1 MCKKKKLIIGII
13 IVMMIILTIS
23 ITVYLSSKNKSN
35 KLEDKIQEIYNY
47 GNYIEEQDIKPNT
60 IVAKFN
66 GEEILFREIET
77 ARKSIN
83 YSINNGNE
91 ESKNKN
97 AFYEVLENKLYIEL
111 AKKYPDEV
119 KYNLNIEQNLEKTKK
134 EWSEGYGEKNVEEYR
149 QEYLDVLAIE
159 KDEVWLNEDDFLKYL
174 QNISIEQMLST
185 KGMQIVYKFM
195 LEKPELAN
203 DKILEEKVNEYKKLQ
218 DAQKDMTDKGEM
230 LNAAKDGTK
239 LFTEIRELYVKDLI
253 INSNIEFCADKGE
266 LSTKVPEIYSE
277 NKVITNSNENNK
289 NSNIK
294 NYNENVKIA
303 YSDENNKN
311 NSKFIYYNDSIS
323 NQYKWNNYIVENKV
337 ITKDMEEIDFSKF
350 EKLDNEFYSLKI
362 TDANEY
368 NEYAKKYGFKELRE
382 SDFENIF
389 VDIIIRKSTDYS
401 INYDDI
407 IEGYEIYDDTSN
419 KGEKNYT
426 LPVKTGGILDVD
438 ENFKYPCMVGYF
450 PNYMY
455 KDCNSFYF
463 KVLPLKND
471 IKISSDKALQIAKN
485 YLKKLSYSGVD
496 NFSDMDYLRI
506 SNEFENNFL
515 NTEDKEHPIE
525 DTSKQHTVWSI
536 SAYSIQDPCTWANV
550 YIDVISG
557 KIIGGRLNFATD

>member
-1 MCKKKKLIIGII
+1 MYKKKKIILGII
-13 IVMMIILTIS
+13 TVVLMIAII
-23 ITVYLSSKNKSN
+23 ITVYLLSKNKSSN
-35 KLEDKIQEIYNY
+35 LEDKIQEIYNY

-83 YSINNGNE
+83 YSIDNGKE
-91 ESKNKN
+91 ESENKN
-97 AFYEVLENKLYIEL
+97 AFYEVLEKKLYMEL

-119 KYNLNIEQNLEKTKK
+119 VYNLNIEQNLEKVKK
-134 EWSEGYGEKNVEEYR
+134 EWLEGYGEKNVEEYR
-149 QEYLDVLAIE
+149 KDYLEVLGIE
-159 KDEVWLNEDDFLKYL
+159 KDEIWLNEDDFLKYL
-174 QNISIEQMLST
+174 QNISIEQMLSV

-203 DKILEEKVNEYKKLQ
+203 DKILEEKVSTYKELQ
-218 DAQKDMTDKGEM
+218 DAQKDMTDKEEM
-230 LNAAKDGTK
+230 LNAVKDGTK
-239 LFTEIRELYVKDLI
+239 LLTEIRELYVKDLI

-277 NKVITNSNENNK
+277 NKARTNINENNEI
-289 NSNIK
+289 SNIK

-311 NSKFIYYNDSIS
+311 NSEFIYYNDSIS
-323 NQYKWNNYIVENKV
+323 NQYKWNSYIIENKV

-350 EKLDNEFYSLKI
+350 EKLDNEFYSIKI
-362 TDANEY
+362 TEAKVY
-368 NEYAKKYGFKELRE
+368 NEYAKKYGFKELKE

-407 IEGYEIYDDTSN
+407 ITGYENYDDTSN

-438 ENFKYPCMVGYF
+438 ENFKYPGMVGYF

-455 KDCNSFYF
+455 KNYNSFYF
-463 KVLPLKND
+463 KVLPIKND

-525 DTSKQHTVWSI
+525 DTSKQHTVWNI

-550 YIDVISG
+550 YIDVVSG
-557 KIIGGRLNFATD
+557 KIIGGKLYLAMD

>member
-1 MCKKKKLIIGII
+1 MCKKKKLILGII
-13 IVMMIILTIS
+13 SVVLMIAII
-23 ITVYLSSKNKSN
+23 ITVYLLSKNKSSN
-35 KLEDKIQEIYNY
+35 LEDKIQEIYNY
-47 GNYIEEQDIKPNT
+47 GDYIEEQDIKPNT

-83 YSINNGNE
+83 YSIDNGKEENE
-91 ESKNKN
+91 NKN
-97 AFYEVLENKLYIEL
+97 AFYEVLEKKLYIEL

-119 KYNLNIEQNLEKTKK
+119 VYNLNIEQNLEKVKK
-134 EWSEGYGEKNVEEYR
+134 EWSEGYGEKNAEEYR
-149 QEYLDVLAIE
+149 KDYLDVLGIE
-159 KDEVWLNEDDFLKYL
+159 KDEIWLNENDFLKYL
-174 QNISIEQMLST
+174 QNISIEQMLSA

-203 DKILEEKVNEYKKLQ
+203 DKILEEKVSTYKELQ
-218 DAQKDMTDKGEM
+218 DAQKDMTDKEEM
-230 LNAAKDGTK
+230 LNAVKDGTK
-239 LFTEIRELYVKDLI
+239 LLTEIRELYVKDLI

-277 NKVITNSNENNK
+277 NKLITNSNENNEK
-289 NSNIK
+289 SNIK

-311 NSKFIYYNDSIS
+311 NSEFIYYNDSIS
-323 NQYKWNNYIVENKV
+323 NQYQWNSYIIENKV

-350 EKLDNEFYSLKI
+350 EKLDNEFYSIKI
-362 TDANEY
+362 TEAKVY
-368 NEYAKKYGFKELRE
+368 NEYAKKYGFKELKE

-389 VDIIIRKSTDYS
+389 VNIIIRKNTDYS

-407 IEGYEIYDDTSN
+407 ITGYENYDDTSN

-438 ENFKYPCMVGYF
+438 ENFKYPCIVGYF

-455 KDCNSFYF
+455 KNYNSFYF
-463 KVLPLKND
+463 KVLPIKND

-515 NTEDKEHPIE
+515 NIEDKEHPIE
-525 DTSKQHTVWSI
+525 DTSKQHTVWNI

-550 YIDVISG
+550 YIDVVSG
-557 KIIGGRLNFATD
+557 KIIGGKLYFAMD

>member
-1 MCKKKKLIIGII
+1 MCKKKKLILGII
-13 IVMMIILTIS
+13 SVVLMIAII
-23 ITVYLSSKNKSN
+23 ITVYLLSKNKSSN
-35 KLEDKIQEIYNY
+35 LEDKIQEIYNY
-47 GNYIEEQDIKPNT
+47 GDYIEEQDIKPNT

-83 YSINNGNE
+83 YSIDNGKEENE
-91 ESKNKN
+91 NKN
-97 AFYEVLENKLYIEL
+97 AFYEVLEKKLYIEL

-119 KYNLNIEQNLEKTKK
+119 VYNLNIEQNLEKVKK
-134 EWSEGYGEKNVEEYR
+134 EWSEGYGEKNAEEYR
-149 QEYLDVLAIE
+149 KDYLDVLGIE
-159 KDEVWLNEDDFLKYL
+159 KDEIWLNENDFLKYL
-174 QNISIEQMLST
+174 QNISIEQMLSA

-203 DKILEEKVNEYKKLQ
+203 DKILEEKVNTYKELQ
-218 DAQKDMTDKGEM
+218 DAQKDMIDKEEM
-230 LNAAKDGTK
+230 LNAVKDGTK
-239 LFTEIRELYVKDLI
+239 LLTEIRELYVKDLI

-277 NKVITNSNENNK
+277 NKLITNSNENNEK
-289 NSNIK
+289 SNIK

-311 NSKFIYYNDSIS
+311 NSEFIYYNDSIS
-323 NQYKWNNYIVENKV
+323 NQYQWNTYIIENKV

-350 EKLDNEFYSLKI
+350 EKLDNEFYSIKI
-362 TDANEY
+362 TEAKVY
-368 NEYAKKYGFKELRE
+368 NEYAKKYGFKELKE

-389 VDIIIRKSTDYS
+389 VNIIIRKNTDYS

-407 IEGYEIYDDTSN
+407 ITGYENYDDTSN

-455 KDCNSFYF
+455 KNYNSFCF
-463 KVLPLKND
+463 KVLPIKND

-496 NFSDMDYLRI
+496 NFSDMGYLRI
-506 SNEFENNFL
+506 SNEFENNFI

-525 DTSKQHTVWSI
+525 DTSKQHTVWNI

-550 YIDVISG
+550 YIDVVSG
-557 KIIGGRLNFATD
+557 KIIGGKLYFAMD

>member
-1 MCKKKKLIIGII
+1 MCKKKKLILGII
-13 IVMMIILTIS
+13 SVVLMIAII
-23 ITVYLSSKNKSN
+23 ITVYLLSKNKSSN
-35 KLEDKIQEIYNY
+35 LEDKIQEIYNY
-47 GNYIEEQDIKPNT
+47 GDYIEEQDIKPNT

-83 YSINNGNE
+83 YSIDNGKEENE
-91 ESKNKN
+91 NKN
-97 AFYEVLENKLYIEL
+97 AFYEVLEKKLYIEL

-119 KYNLNIEQNLEKTKK
+119 VYNLNIEQNLEKVKK
-134 EWSEGYGEKNVEEYR
+134 EWSEGYGEKNAEEYR
-149 QEYLDVLAIE
+149 KDYLDVLGIE
-159 KDEVWLNEDDFLKYL
+159 KDEIWLNENDFLKYL
-174 QNISIEQMLST
+174 QNISIEQMLSA

-203 DKILEEKVNEYKKLQ
+203 DKIHEEKVNTYKELQ
-218 DAQKDMTDKGEM
+218 DAQKDMTDKEEM
-230 LNAAKDGTK
+230 LNAVKDGTK
-239 LFTEIRELYVKDLI
+239 LLTEIRELYVKDLI

-277 NKVITNSNENNK
+277 NKLITNSNENNEK
-289 NSNIK
+289 SNIK

-311 NSKFIYYNDSIS
+311 NSEFIYYNDSIS
-323 NQYKWNNYIVENKV
+323 NQYQWNSYIIENKV
-337 ITKDMEEIDFSKF
+337 ITKDMEKIDFSKF
-350 EKLDNEFYSLKI
+350 EKLDNEFYSIKI
-362 TDANEY
+362 TEAKVY
-368 NEYAKKYGFKELRE
+368 NEYAKKYGFKELKE

-389 VDIIIRKSTDYS
+389 VNIIIRKNTDYS

-407 IEGYEIYDDTSN
+407 ITGYENYDDTSN

-455 KDCNSFYF
+455 KNYNSFCF
-463 KVLPLKND
+463 KVLPIKND

-496 NFSDMDYLRI
+496 NFSDMGYLRI
-506 SNEFENNFL
+506 SNEFENNFI

-525 DTSKQHTVWSI
+525 DTSKQHTVWNI

-550 YIDVISG
+550 YIDVVSG
-557 KIIGGRLNFATD
+557 KIIGGKLYFAMD

>member
-1 MCKKKKLIIGII
+1 MCKKKKIILGII
-13 IVMMIILTIS
+13 TVVLMIAII
-23 ITVYLSSKNKSN
+23 ITVYLLSKNKSSN
-35 KLEDKIQEIYNY
+35 LEDKIQEIYNY

-83 YSINNGNE
+83 YSIDNGKE
-91 ESKNKN
+91 ESENKN
-97 AFYEVLENKLYIEL
+97 AFYEVLEKKMYMEL

-119 KYNLNIEQNLEKTKK
+119 VYNLNIEQNLEKVKK
-134 EWSEGYGEKNVEEYR
+134 EWLEGYGEKNVEEYR
-149 QEYLDVLAIE
+149 KDYLEVLGIE
-159 KDEVWLNEDDFLKYL
+159 KDEIWLNEDDFLKYL
-174 QNISIEQMLST
+174 QNISIEQMLSV

-203 DKILEEKVNEYKKLQ
+203 DKILEEKVSTYKELQ
-218 DAQKDMTDKGEM
+218 DAQKDMTDKEEM
-230 LNAAKDGTK
+230 LNAVKDGTK
-239 LFTEIRELYVKDLI
+239 LLTEIRELYVKDLI
-253 INSNIEFCADKGE
+253 INSNIELCADKGE

-277 NKVITNSNENNK
+277 NKLITNSNENNEI
-289 NSNIK
+289 SNIK

-311 NSKFIYYNDSIS
+311 NSEFIYYNDSIS
-323 NQYKWNNYIVENKV
+323 NQYKWNSYIIENKV

-350 EKLDNEFYSLKI
+350 EKLDNEFYSIKI
-362 TDANEY
+362 TEAKVY
-368 NEYAKKYGFKELRE
+368 NEYAKKYGFKELKE

-389 VDIIIRKSTDYS
+389 VDIIIRKNTDYS

-407 IEGYEIYDDTSN
+407 ITGYENYDDTSN

-426 LPVKTGGILDVD
+426 LPVKIGGILDVD

-455 KDCNSFYF
+455 KNYNSFCF
-463 KVLPLKND
+463 KVLPIKND

-485 YLKKLSYSGVD
+485 YLKKLSYSDVD
-496 NFSDMDYLRI
+496 NFSDMGYLRI
-506 SNEFENNFL
+506 SNEFENNFI

-525 DTSKQHTVWSI
+525 DTRKQHTVWNI

-550 YIDVISG
+550 YIDVVSG
-557 KIIGGRLNFATD
+557 KIIGGKLYFAMD

>member
-1 MCKKKKLIIGII
+1 MCKKKKLILGII
-13 IVMMIILTIS
+13 SVVLMIAII
-23 ITVYLSSKNKSN
+23 ITVYLLSKNKSSN
-35 KLEDKIQEIYNY
+35 LEDKIQEIYNY
-47 GNYIEEQDIKPNT
+47 GDYIEEQDIKPNT

-83 YSINNGNE
+83 YSIDNGKEENE
-91 ESKNKN
+91 NKN
-97 AFYEVLENKLYIEL
+97 AFYEVLEKKLYIEL

-119 KYNLNIEQNLEKTKK
+119 VYNLNIEQNLEKVKK
-134 EWSEGYGEKNVEEYR
+134 EWSEGYGEKNAEEYR
-149 QEYLDVLAIE
+149 KDYLDVLGIE
-159 KDEVWLNEDDFLKYL
+159 KDEIWLNENDFLKYL
-174 QNISIEQMLST
+174 QNISIEQMLSA

-203 DKILEEKVNEYKKLQ
+203 DKILEEKVNTYKELQ
-218 DAQKDMTDKGEM
+218 DAQKDMTDKEEM
-230 LNAAKDGTK
+230 LNAVKDGTK
-239 LFTEIRELYVKDLI
+239 LLTEIRELYVKDLI

-277 NKVITNSNENNK
+277 NKLITNSNENNEK
-289 NSNIK
+289 SNIK

-311 NSKFIYYNDSIS
+311 NSEFIYYNDSIS
-323 NQYKWNNYIVENKV
+323 NQYQWNSYIIENKV

-350 EKLDNEFYSLKI
+350 EKLDNEFYSIKI
-362 TDANEY
+362 TEAKVY
-368 NEYAKKYGFKELRE
+368 NEYAKKYGFKELKE

-389 VDIIIRKSTDYS
+389 VNIIIRKNTDYS

-407 IEGYEIYDDTSN
+407 ITGYENYDDTSN

-438 ENFKYPCMVGYF
+438 ENFKYPCIVGYF

-455 KDCNSFYF
+455 KNYNSFYF
-463 KVLPLKND
+463 KVLPIKND

-515 NTEDKEHPIE
+515 NIEDKEHPIE
-525 DTSKQHTVWSI
+525 DTSKQHTVWNI

-550 YIDVISG
+550 YIDVVSG
-557 KIIGGRLNFATD
+557 KIIGGKLYFAMD

>member
-1 MCKKKKLIIGII
+1 MCKKKKTILGII
-13 IVMMIILTIS
+13 SVVLMIAII
-23 ITVYLSSKNKSN
+23 ITVYLLRKNKSSN
-35 KLEDKIQEIYNY
+35 LEDKIQEIYNY
-47 GNYIEEQDIKPNT
+47 GDYIEKQDIKPNT

-83 YSINNGNE
+83 YSIDNGNE
-91 ESKNKN
+91 ENKS
-97 AFYEVLENKLYIEL
+97 AFYEVLEKKLYMEL

-119 KYNLNIEQNLEKTKK
+119 VYNLNIEQNLEKVKK
-134 EWSEGYGEKNVEEYR
+134 EWLEGYGEKNAEEYR
-149 QEYLDVLAIE
+149 KDYLDVLGIE
-159 KDEVWLNEDDFLKYL
+159 KDEIWLNEDDFLKYL
-174 QNISIEQMLST
+174 QNISIEQMLSV

-203 DKILEEKVNEYKKLQ
+203 DKILEEKVCTYKELQ
-218 DAQKDMTDKGEM
+218 DAQKDMTDKEEM
-230 LNAAKDGTK
+230 LNAVKDETK
-239 LFTEIRELYVKDLI
+239 LLTEIRELYVKDLI

-277 NKVITNSNENNK
+277 NKAITNINENNEI
-289 NSNIK
+289 SNIK

-311 NSKFIYYNDSIS
+311 NSEFIYYNDSIS
-323 NQYKWNNYIVENKV
+323 NQYKWNSYIIENKV

-350 EKLDNEFYSLKI
+350 EKLDNEFYSIKM
-362 TDANEY
+362 TEAKVY
-368 NEYAKKYGFKELRE
+368 NEYAKKYGFKELKE

-401 INYDDI
+401 INYHDI
-407 IEGYEIYDDTSN
+407 ITGYENYDDTSN

-426 LPVKTGGILDVD
+426 LPLKTGGILDVD

-455 KDCNSFYF
+455 KNYNSFYF
-463 KVLPLKND
+463 KVLPIKND

-550 YIDVISG
+550 YIDVVSG
-557 KIIGGRLNFATD
+557 KIIGGKLYLAMD

>member
-1 MCKKKKLIIGII
+1 MCKKKKLILGII
-13 IVMMIILTIS
+13 SVVLMIAII
-23 ITVYLSSKNKSN
+23 ITVYLLSKNKSSN
-35 KLEDKIQEIYNY
+35 LEDKIQEIYNY
-47 GNYIEEQDIKPNT
+47 GDYIEEQDIKPNT

-83 YSINNGNE
+83 YSIDNGKEENE
-91 ESKNKN
+91 NKN
-97 AFYEVLENKLYIEL
+97 AFYEVLEKKLYIEL

-119 KYNLNIEQNLEKTKK
+119 VYNLNIEQNLEKVKK
-134 EWSEGYGEKNVEEYR
+134 EWSEGYGEKNAEEYR
-149 QEYLDVLAIE
+149 KDYLDVLGIE
-159 KDEVWLNEDDFLKYL
+159 KDEIWLNENDFLKYL
-174 QNISIEQMLST
+174 QNISIEQMLSA

-203 DKILEEKVNEYKKLQ
+203 DKILEEKVNTYKELQ
-218 DAQKDMTDKGEM
+218 DAQKDMTDKEEM
-230 LNAAKDGTK
+230 LNAVKDGTK
-239 LFTEIRELYVKDLI
+239 LLTEIRELYVKDLI

-277 NKVITNSNENNK
+277 NKLITNSNENNEK
-289 NSNIK
+289 SNIK

-311 NSKFIYYNDSIS
+311 NSEFIYYNDSIS
-323 NQYKWNNYIVENKV
+323 NQYQWNSYIIENKV

-350 EKLDNEFYSLKI
+350 EKLDNEFYSIKI
-362 TDANEY
+362 TEAKVY
-368 NEYAKKYGFKELRE
+368 NEYAKKYGFKELKE

-389 VDIIIRKSTDYS
+389 VNIIIRKNTDYS

-407 IEGYEIYDDTSN
+407 ITGYENYDDTSN

-438 ENFKYPCMVGYF
+438 ENFKYPCIVGYF

-455 KDCNSFYF
+455 KNYNSFYF
-463 KVLPLKND
+463 KVLPIKND

-515 NTEDKEHPIE
+515 NIEDKEHPIE
-525 DTSKQHTVWSI
+525 DTSKQHTVWNI

-550 YIDVISG
+550 YIDIVSG
-557 KIIGGRLNFATD
+557 KIIGGKLYFAMD

>member
-1 MCKKKKLIIGII
+1 MCKKKKLILGII
-13 IVMMIILTIS
+13 SVVLMIAII
-23 ITVYLSSKNKSN
+23 ITVYLLSKNKSSN
-35 KLEDKIQEIYNY
+35 LEDKIQEIYNY
-47 GNYIEEQDIKPNT
+47 GDYIEEQDIKPNT

-83 YSINNGNE
+83 YSIDNGKEENE
-91 ESKNKN
+91 NKN
-97 AFYEVLENKLYIEL
+97 AFYEVLEKKLYIEL

-119 KYNLNIEQNLEKTKK
+119 VYNLNIEQNLEKVKK
-134 EWSEGYGEKNVEEYR
+134 EWSEGYGEKNAEEYR
-149 QEYLDVLAIE
+149 KDYLDVLGIE
-159 KDEVWLNEDDFLKYL
+159 KDEIWLNENDFLKYL
-174 QNISIEQMLST
+174 QNISIEQMLSA

-203 DKILEEKVNEYKKLQ
+203 DKILEEKVNTYKELQ
-218 DAQKDMTDKGEM
+218 DAQKDMTDKEEM
-230 LNAAKDGTK
+230 LNAVKDGTK
-239 LFTEIRELYVKDLI
+239 LLTEIRELYVKDLI

-277 NKVITNSNENNK
+277 NKLITNSNENNEK
-289 NSNIK
+289 SNIK

-311 NSKFIYYNDSIS
+311 NSEFIYYNDSIS
-323 NQYKWNNYIVENKV
+323 NQYQWNSYIIENKV

-350 EKLDNEFYSLKI
+350 EKLDNEFYSIKI
-362 TDANEY
+362 TEAKVY
-368 NEYAKKYGFKELRE
+368 NEYAKKYGFKELKE

-389 VDIIIRKSTDYS
+389 VNIIIRKNTDYS

-407 IEGYEIYDDTSN
+407 ITGYENYDDTSN

-455 KDCNSFYF
+455 KNYNSFCF
-463 KVLPLKND
+463 KVLPIKND

-496 NFSDMDYLRI
+496 NFSDMGYLRI
-506 SNEFENNFL
+506 SNEFENNFI

-525 DTSKQHTVWSI
+525 DTSKQHTVWNI

-550 YIDVISG
+550 YIDVVSG
-557 KIIGGRLNFATD
+557 KIIGGKLYFAMD

>member
-1 MCKKKKLIIGII
+1 MCKKKKLILGII
-13 IVMMIILTIS
+13 SVVLMIAII
-23 ITVYLSSKNKSN
+23 ITVYLLSKNKSSN
-35 KLEDKIQEIYNY
+35 LEDKIQEIYNY
-47 GNYIEEQDIKPNT
+47 GDYIEEQDIKPNT

-83 YSINNGNE
+83 YSIDNGKEENE
-91 ESKNKN
+91 NKN
-97 AFYEVLENKLYIEL
+97 AFYEVLEKKLYIEL

-119 KYNLNIEQNLEKTKK
+119 VYNLNIEQNLEKVKK
-134 EWSEGYGEKNVEEYR
+134 EWSEGYGEKNAEEYR
-149 QEYLDVLAIE
+149 KDYLDVLGIE
-159 KDEVWLNEDDFLKYL
+159 KDEIWLNENDFLKYL
-174 QNISIEQMLST
+174 QNISIEQMLSA

-203 DKILEEKVNEYKKLQ
+203 DKILEEKVNTYKELQ
-218 DAQKDMTDKGEM
+218 DAQKDMIDKEEM
-230 LNAAKDGTK
+230 LNAVKDGTK
-239 LFTEIRELYVKDLI
+239 LLTEIRELYVKDLI

-277 NKVITNSNENNK
+277 NKLITNSNENNEK
-289 NSNIK
+289 SNIK

-311 NSKFIYYNDSIS
+311 NSEFIYYNDSIS
-323 NQYKWNNYIVENKV
+323 NQYQWNSYIIENKV

-350 EKLDNEFYSLKI
+350 EKLDNEFYSIKI
-362 TDANEY
+362 TEAKVY
-368 NEYAKKYGFKELRE
+368 NEYAKKYGFKELKE

-389 VDIIIRKSTDYS
+389 VNIIIRKNTDYS

-407 IEGYEIYDDTSN
+407 ITGYENYDDTSN

-455 KDCNSFYF
+455 KNYNSFCF
-463 KVLPLKND
+463 KVLPIKND

-496 NFSDMDYLRI
+496 NFSDMGYLRI
-506 SNEFENNFL
+506 SNEFENNFI

-525 DTSKQHTVWSI
+525 DTSKQHTVWNI

-550 YIDVISG
+550 YIDVVSG
-557 KIIGGRLNFATD
+557 KIIGGKLYFAMD